1 MKRLRHF
8 LTATAA
14 IILASCSTTPQ
25 QQDETPAE
33 TPATKKEQK
42 ATTVTPTAEQQ
53 TAAEA
58 LLVPEKSGV
67 TYVEATQSTLQL
79 PSEAPAYEAP
89 TYQPTTSIPGRSGL
103 RMGHFAPPE
112 EAASTG
118 ENKAPTPNAVDMH
131 GLRSP
136 SLPKN
141 LPLDVNGQSKKN

>member
-1 MKRLRHF
+1 M
-8 LTATAA
+8 TATAT
-14 IILASCSTTPQ
+14 IILASCSTQTQ
-25 QQDETPAE
+25 QQNEQPAE

-42 ATTVTPTAEQQ
+42 ATVTPTAEQQ
-53 TAAEA
+53 AAAASLQETASAGA
-58 LLVPEKSGV
+58 V
-67 TYVEATQSTLQL
+67 VETQGTMEL
-79 PSEAPAYEAP
+79 PSDTPV
-89 TYQPTTSIPGRSGL
+89 YQPTTSIPGRSGL

-118 ENKAPTPNAVDMH
+118 ENKAPAPNAADMH

>member
-14 IILASCSTTPQ
+14 IILASCSTQTQ
-25 QQDETPAE
+25 QTDEQPAE

-53 TAAEA
+53 AAA
-58 LLVPEKSGV
+58 
-67 TYVEATQSTLQL
+67 ATLQETASAGAVVETQGTMEL
-79 PSEAPAYEAP
+79 PSDTPV
-89 TYQPTTSIPGRSGL
+89 YQPTTSIPGRSGL
-103 RMGHFAPPE
+103 RLGNFAPPE

-118 ENKAPTPNAVDMH
+118 ENKAPAPNAADMH

>member
-1 MKRLRHF
+1 M
-8 LTATAA
+8 TATAA
-14 IILASCSTTPQ
+14 IILASCSTTSQ

-42 ATTVTPTAEQQ
+42 AVVTPTAEQQ

-67 TYVEATQSTLQL
+67 AHVEGTQSTLEL
-79 PSEAPAYEAP
+79 PSDTPV
-89 TYQPTTSIPGRSGL
+89 YQPTTSIPGRSGL

>member
-14 IILASCSTTPQ
+14 IILASCSTQTQ
-25 QQDETPAE
+25 QQNEQPAE

-42 ATTVTPTAEQQ
+42 ATVTPTAEQQ
-53 TAAEA
+53 AAA
-58 LLVPEKSGV
+58 
-67 TYVEATQSTLQL
+67 ATLQETASAGAVVETQGTMEL
-79 PSEAPAYEAP
+79 PSDTPV
-89 TYQPTTSIPGRSGL
+89 YQPTTSIPGRSGL

-118 ENKAPTPNAVDMH
+118 ENKAPAPNAADMH

>member
-14 IILASCSTTPQ
+14 IILASCSTQTQ
-25 QQDETPAE
+25 QQNEQPAE

-42 ATTVTPTAEQQ
+42 ATVTPTAEQQ
-53 TAAEA
+53 AAVA
-58 LLVPEKSGV
+58 
-67 TYVEATQSTLQL
+67 TLQETASAGAVVETQGTMEL
-79 PSEAPAYEAP
+79 PSDTPM
-89 TYQPTTSIPGRSGL
+89 YQPTTSIPGRSGL

-118 ENKAPTPNAVDMH
+118 ENKAPAPNAADMH

>member
-1 MKRLRHF
+1 M
-8 LTATAA
+8 TATAA
-14 IILASCSTTPQ
+14 IILASCSTTSQ

-42 ATTVTPTAEQQ
+42 AVVTPTAEQQ

-67 TYVEATQSTLQL
+67 THVEETQSTLEL
-79 PSEAPAYEAP
+79 PSEAPV
-89 TYQPTTSIPGRSGL
+89 YQPTTSIPGRSGL

-118 ENKAPTPNAVDMH
+118 ENKAPAPNAADMH

>member
-1 MKRLRHF
+1 M
-8 LTATAA
+8 TATAA
-14 IILASCSTTPQ
+14 IILASCSTQTQ
-25 QQDETPAE
+25 QTDEQPAE

-42 ATTVTPTAEQQ
+42 ATVTPTAEQQ
-53 TAAEA
+53 AAA
-58 LLVPEKSGV
+58 
-67 TYVEATQSTLQL
+67 ATLQETASADAVVETQGTMEL
-79 PSEAPAYEAP
+79 PSNTPV
-89 TYQPTTSIPGRSGL
+89 YQPTTSIPGRSGL

-118 ENKAPTPNAVDMH
+118 ENKAPAPNAADMH